1 MPPAWKELGF
11 RSYDA
16 YIKSRLWW
24 NIRQLVL
31 ERDGKCCQVCGSPS
45 KMVHHIDYAKII
57 MLGKGDQHELITL
70 CEPCHNFVEQDKR
83 VSEKKSLLNKLFCQ
97 HSKNTLDEWQVWAQQ
112 FNIDIGYD
120 KTRLFE
126 SKRKKEKYKK
136 HKTKKQEQPEVTETK
151 PIALSLRDEIDQ
163 FIKGH
168 KKKKQKSPR
177 YNANHYINKQKREQH
192 CRTLHPATEESRKEF
207 ITNTVRRYS
216 RKSKKNIQRYL
227 DNHRPLIE
235 LLFNHPEASDKL
247 KEIIAQHPYF
257 IKELR
262 KNDIEEQER
271 QRRDEQ
277 YQSKR
282 QIEQEEIVQIL
293 QQQEY
298 QKQKSKKRAKPFGKL
313 PTWTFNDKPK
323 IEKEKSPLLRYVKEV
338 KSNKDINPE
347 SGV

>member
-1 MPPAWKELGF
+1 MEKKETYRIMPPAWKELGF

-31 ERDGKCCQVCGSPS
+31 ERDGRCCQVCGSPS

-97 HSKNTLDEWQVWAQQ
+97 NSKNTLDEWQVWAEQ
-112 FNIDIGYD
+112 FNTDIGYD

-136 HKTKKQEQPEVTETK
+136 HKTKKQEQPEFIKTK
-151 PIALSLRDEIDQ
+151 PIALSLRDEFDQ

-168 KKKKQKSPR
+168 KKKKQKR
-177 YNANHYINKQKREQH
+177 EKHYK
-192 CRTLHPATEESRKEF
+192 TLRPATEENKKEF
-207 ITNTVRRYS
+207 ITNTVRKYS
-216 RKSKKNIQRYL
+216 RKSKKNIRRYL

-247 KEIIAQHPYF
+247 KQTIAEHPYF
-257 IKELR
+257 IKESR
-262 KNDIEEQER
+262 KNDTEAQKR

-277 YQSKR
+277 YRSKR

-293 QQQEY
+293 RQQEY
-298 QKQKSKKRAKPFGKL
+298 QKQKPKKRAKPFGKL

>member
-1 MPPAWKELGF
+1 MEKKETYRIMPPAWKELGF

-24 NIRQLVL
+24 NIRQLIL
-31 ERDGKCCQVCGSPS
+31 ERDGRCCQVCGSPS
-45 KMVHHIDYAKII
+45 KTVHHIDYTKII

-83 VSEKKSLLNKLFCQ
+83 VSEKKNLLNKLFCQ
-97 HSKNTLDEWQVWAQQ
+97 HSKNTLDEWQVWAKQ
-112 FNIDIGYD
+112 FNNDIGYSRSQILEP
-120 KTRLFE
+120 KNN
-126 SKRKKEKYKK
+126 RKKKYKK
-136 HKTKKQEQPEVTETK
+136 KSIVLSDKGATEKQKEQPKPETK
-151 PIALSLRDEIDQ
+151 SLRDDIDSY
-163 FIKGH
+163 IKTH
-168 KKKKQKSPR
+168 KRKR
-177 YNANHYINKQKREQH
+177 NKQYK
-192 CRTLHPATEESRKEF
+192 TLAPATNENRKEF
-207 ITNTVRRYS
+207 ITNTVRKYS

-247 KEIIAQHPYF
+247 KKIIAEHPYF
-257 IKELR
+257 IKESR
-262 KNDIEEQER
+262 KNDIEEQKR
-271 QRRDEQ
+271 QKRDEQ
-277 YQSKR
+277 YRSKR
-282 QIEQEEIVQIL
+282 QIEQEEIFQIL

-347 SGV
+347 SGVY